1 MIGTAKFRLGQT
13 LATPAA
19 LQAIKES
26 GQDAAYFLNRHIVG
40 DWGEVCQDD
49 AQLNDAALKDGGRI
63 ISAYTTLKGVRLWI
77 ITEAMDGQGQRPT
90 TTILLPSEY

>member
-1 MIGTAKFRLGQT
+1 MIGTAKFRLGRT

-26 GQDAAYFLNRHIVG
+26 GQDAAFFLNRHIVG

-49 AQLNDAALKDGGRI
+49 AQLNNEALKDGGHI

-77 ITEAMDGQGQRPT
+77 ITEAMDGQGQRAA
-90 TTILLPSEY
+90 TTILLPDEY